1 MKIKSLQQRKALRA
15 ALIVLLIVAGL
26 TKLQAQN
33 ITFFSKTE
41 QNYIEIRFQTDEW
54 LSRFGLVMVEV
65 RAIC

>member
-1 MKIKSLQQRKALRA
+1 MIIGHKYTALFFF
-15 ALIVLLIVAGL
+15 I
-26 TKLQAQN
+26 QAQN